1 MIPLENFNRLLRN
14 AVSSVSGTQESVS
27 QARLEFNRILR
38 NEKSS
43 NSVRRILLVSYMYE
57 FKNSNFQKIS

>member
-1 MIPLENFNRLLRN
+1 MLPLENFNRLLRN

-27 QARLEFNRILR
+27 QARLEFNQILR